1 MCRTKTTTAQDVAA
15 RAMDP
20 TFERLMDGYKNLLK
34 VVSVR
39 DLILSSPDKSLPL
52 EHLDN
57 LSQKLHLNK
66 GSLHFIRKYPHIF
79 SFSKPLLNLTDAA
92 IEIHRRESA
101 AIEATAP
108 AVIDR
113 LVRLLSMA
121 TATAHSVPLR
131 AVIRIRRELG
141 LPDDFERTII
151 SRNPDFFTLRD
162 NPRERNTHIL
172 ILNPNPSCFNFTP
185 AVETWREM
193 EFAFKNGYP
202 PGMRVNRGFRAKVKA
217 WQRLPYPGPYEAGR
231 RSRAGIGW
239 MEKRAVGIVHE
250 FLNLTVEKM
259 VEVEKVSHFRECFG
273 IQMNMRDLFLDH
285 PGIFY
290 LSTKGNVHTVF
301 LREAYEKGCL
311 IEPNPVY
318 EARRELLRLVIMG
331 QRGFPN
337 GNAESSCE
345 GVPMEFVAD

>member
-52 EHLDN
+52 YDLDK

-66 GSLHFIRKYPHIF
+66 GASHFIHKYPHIF
-79 SFSKPLLNLTDAA
+79 SFSKPLLSLTDAA

-101 AIEATAP
+101 AIKATAP
-108 AVIDR
+108 AAIDH

-121 TATAHSVPLR
+121 TATATR
-131 AVIRIRRELG
+131 
-141 LPDDFERTII
+141 
-151 SRNPDFFTLRD
+151 
-162 NPRERNTHIL
+162 
-172 ILNPNPSCFNFTP
+172 CFNFTP
-185 AVETWREM
+185 SVETWRKSCSSPSPYPEM

-217 WQRLPYPGPYEAGR
+217 WQRLPYPGPYKAGR

-259 VEVEKVSHFRECFG
+259 VEVEKISHFRECFG

-290 LSTKGNVHTVF
+290 LSTKGNAHTVF
-301 LREAYEKGCL
+301 LREAYERGSL
-311 IEPNPVY
+311 IEPNSVY

-331 QRGFPN
+331 R
-337 GNAESSCE
+337 
-345 GVPMEFVAD
+345 

>member
-1 MCRTKTTTAQDVAA
+1 MATLRRALAHHRPPSMCRTKTTTAQDVAA

-20 TFERLMDGYKNLLK
+20 IFERLMDGYKNLLK

-39 DLILSSPDKSLPL
+39 DLILSSPNKSLPVYD
-52 EHLDN
+52 LDK

-66 GSLHFIRKYPHIF
+66 GASHFIHKYPHIF
-79 SFSKPLLNLTDAA
+79 SFSKPLLSLTDAA

-131 AVIRIRRELG
+131 AIIRIRRELG

-151 SRNPDFFTLRD
+151 SRNPDFFSLRD

-172 ILNPNPSCFNFTP
+172 ILNPKPSCFNFTP
-185 AVETWREM
+185 SVETWRKRCSSPSPCPEM

-202 PGMRVNRGFRAKVKA
+202 
-217 WQRLPYPGPYEAGR
+217 QSEQ
-231 RSRAGIGW
+231 
-239 MEKRAVGIVHE
+239 
-250 FLNLTVEKM
+250 
-259 VEVEKVSHFRECFG
+259 G
-273 IQMNMRDLFLDH
+273 IQD
-285 PGIFY
+285 
-290 LSTKGNVHTVF
+290 KG
-301 LREAYEKGCL
+301 
-311 IEPNPVY
+311 
-318 EARRELLRLVIMG
+318 
-331 QRGFPN
+331 
-337 GNAESSCE
+337 E
-345 GVPMEFVAD
+345 GVAEAALPRARTKRGGDQELGLVGWRNGRWGLSMNF